1 MKCLIVNAK
10 HIEYPS
16 KKTGELMKAI
26 VLDLVCNDMNSSS
39 GKKVTTSFIYSNVA
53 LYGILTLSCNSK
65 FEELNNLLCNIEYDN
80 SKNIVGFDFIKTDS
94 DKPAVTWR
102 F

>member
-16 KKTGELMKAI
+16 KKTGELMKAV
-26 VLDLVCNDMNSSS
+26 VLDLVCNNMNSAS
-39 GKKVTTSFIYSNVA
+39 GKTVIISFIYSNVA
-53 LYGILTLSCNSK
+53 LYNTLMLTCNGK
-65 FEELNNLLCNIEYDN
+65 LEEYSNSLCNIDYDN
-80 SKNIVGFDFIKTDS
+80 NKNIVGFEFIKTE
-94 DKPAVTWR
+94 KPAVTWG